1 MTLNAAI
8 ILVHDNNCCSEEKHS
23 KKNIYETQLFCNWVE
38 VFLLTLHC
46 DFMPKP
52 VKESQNLSFLFL
64 CPNRW
69 QTMTNPKSR
78 AHNLGCIVVC
88 LHVHYVCVCVCELPP
103 RSLCLL
109 IRWFILICLI
119 ADEETKLCQ
128 VPQIPWEVPTS
139 FTKLKKSHFL
149 SWKFF
154 IFIKEI
160 IEEVLEIPPYGTE
173 DVSVAKQRM

>member
-1 MTLNAAI
+1 MQQSYWYMTITVAQ
-8 ILVHDNNCCSEEKHS
+8 
-23 KKNIYETQLFCNWVE
+23 KKNIAKNTYMRHNFFATGLKSFSWHCTV
-38 VFLLTLHC
+38 TLC
-46 DFMPKP
+46 QSQWKSLRTSAFFSCAPTDDKP
-52 VKESQNLSFLFL
+52 
-64 CPNRW
+64 W
-69 QTMTNPKSR
+69 QTPNPV
-78 AHNLGCIVVC
+78 HTILGLLWSVC
-88 LHVHYVCVCVCELPP
+88 MSIMCVCVCVCELPP
-103 RSLCLL
+103 RLLCLL

-149 SWKFF
+149 SWEFF